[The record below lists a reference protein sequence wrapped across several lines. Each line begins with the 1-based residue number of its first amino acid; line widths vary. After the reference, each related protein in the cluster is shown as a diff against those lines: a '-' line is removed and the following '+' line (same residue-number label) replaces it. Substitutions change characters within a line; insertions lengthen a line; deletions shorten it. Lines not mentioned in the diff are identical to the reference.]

1 MSKVTSK
8 LQVTLPKALADQYG
22 IVPGNEIVW
31 VAAGEVIKVL
41 PPGSNSSKADPQT
54 RLKLFDQS
62 TLRQRRRQ
70 NGKIS
75 SRKLTA
81 RGWTREA
88 LYDGR
93 GTH

>member
-22 IVPGNEIVW
+22 IIPGNEIVW

-41 PPGSNSSKADPQT
+41 PPGIKTSKADQQT

-62 TLRQRRRQ
+62 TQRQRRRQ
-70 NGKIS
+70 SGRAS
-75 SRKLTA
+75 SRKLTN
-81 RGWTREA
+81 RGWTRED

-93 GTH
+93 GSH